1 MISLSTRTV
10 KRIQALTKTIEKSI
24 VCFDADNE
32 NSVVINNDG
41 TIYRSEDMI
50 IGLEIELEKDFQNNV
65 ESLKDTYNRQ
75 LTSLDKYVK
84 NLFKNDLIQTMTVV
98 SSIKINDKNIPY
110 LNIHCTFNL
119 KDLINLDFKTEV

>member
-10 KRIQALTKTIEKSI
+10 KRIQALADTISKYI

-50 IGLEIELEKDFQNNV
+50 IGLEIELEKDFQNDV
-65 ESLKDTYNRQ
+65 ESLKATYNRQ
-75 LTSLDKYVK
+75 LTSLDNYVK
-84 NLFKNDLIQTMTVV
+84 NLFKNDLIQTMSVV
-98 SSIKINDKNIPY
+98 SSIMMNNKNVPY

-119 KDLINLDFKTEV
+119 KDLINLDFEIEV